1 MFAIDGL
8 PMNRSLVDH
17 TWTRR
22 RSLPDV
28 HIEES
33 RSPPRLSTR
42 PFWTIFSPPAVL
54 AANVLMSPSGLSGVG
69 VLYCFGKQHHK
80 TRWPCG
86 VPGRSHP
93 KLLVCNM
100 FVALCWKRGNS
111 GHCTCVATSSSP
123 PSEAGLAYL
132 EPDPSFPSDQP
143 FDSQSRYQD
152 CVLLLVLQ
160 LASSVLCMSGNWV
173 TEAGRAQG

>member
-1 MFAIDGL
+1 MFAIDRL

-42 PFWTIFSPPAVL
+42 PFWIIISPPAVL

-111 GHCTCVATSSSP
+111 GHCTCVA
-123 PSEAGLAYL
+123 
-132 EPDPSFPSDQP
+132 
-143 FDSQSRYQD
+143 
-152 CVLLLVLQ
+152 
-160 LASSVLCMSGNWV
+160 ASSVPRLRQVSPTSSRTLPFLPTNPLTANLATKIVCFF
-173 TEAGRAQG
+173 